1 MLRSLKEHK
10 RTMSSE
16 RKRTRCPTLVLSLG
30 IVLLSILSM
39 SLILNIVFIP
49 DGWIDAGPLGCF
61 KLLHAAVN
69 LSWVEAQIKC
79 EAEGG
84 YLAEPKT
91 AR

>member
-1 MLRSLKEHK
+1 MY
-10 RTMSSE
+10 
-16 RKRTRCPTLVLSLG
+16 
-30 IVLLSILSM
+30 
-39 SLILNIVFIP
+39 LIFNIVFILFS
-49 DGWIDAGPLGCF
+49 DRWIDAGPLGCF
-61 KLLHAAVN
+61 KLLHEAVN